1 MKSERD
7 FTKLYS
13 VVATVGKG
21 FLMFSL
27 VQDAGNLG
35 LLPLFK
41 LSKWFGT
48 INFQLFPSRAD
59 LLVY

>member
-1 MKSERD
+1 MKSEIY
-7 FTKLYS
+7 FIKLYS
-13 VVATVGKG
+13 VASTVDKW

-27 VQDAGNLG
+27 VQDAVNIG

>member
-1 MKSERD
+1 MESERN
-7 FTKLYS
+7 FIKLHS
-13 VVATVGKG
+13 VASTVDKW

-27 VQDAGNLG
+27 VPDAGNIG